1 MSGRDGRLRLV
12 AWLVGAMRAGITA
25 GIALVALS
33 IGLQVYLTRVWQPED
48 RGDRLSP
55 PPAALTEIRV
65 AQHRERLA
73 AALAVYRLQY
83 GQFPE
88 ELSALVEVGL
98 VGTRALRYPSFL
110 DAWFYRPIGDGY
122 ELFPPYR

>member
-1 MSGRDGRLRLV
+1 MSGGFARLRAV
-12 AWLVGAMRAGITA
+12 TMLVGLLRAGITA
-25 GIALVALS
+25 GIAAVAVS
-33 IGLQVYLTRVWQPED
+33 IGLQVYLERVWQPED
-48 RGDRLSP
+48 RGERLAP

-65 AQHRERLA
+65 AQHRERLH
-73 AALAVYRLQY
+73 AALDVYRLQY
-83 GQFPE
+83 GQYPP